1 MILSVCIGAAGLLL
15 AGWLF
20 VGSLHWAGSLA
31 HSVAQWAARR
41 RPRHKGSAPL
51 PPPLRPPW
59 PAFMAD
65 PVPDHDPSELPPTWC
80 DPGYVSPAALT
91 RYDLILP
98 RSWRDGP

>member
-41 RPRHKGSAPL
+41 RPRHKGSPPL
-51 PPPLRPPW
+51 PPPLHPPW
-59 PAFMAD
+59 PDFMAD

-80 DPGYVSPAALT
+80 DPGYVSPAVVT